1 MSFQIAKEDTELS
14 HRQHSNNEAIMSG
27 EGTPIKD
34 ASSLSTSGMDSSTF
48 YSINDSGKRN
58 LQTHVL
64 YSLMSTST
72 SLIVRNTSHLA
83 L

>member
-1 MSFQIAKEDTELS
+1 
-14 HRQHSNNEAIMSG
+14 MSG

-58 LQTHVL
+58 LQKYYHLSKRFVVSKHLFNRTKRTSQWVAS
-64 YSLMSTST
+64 SLLCTFNHMI
-72 SLIVRNTSHLA
+72 LLF
-83 L
+83 